1 MTILCCTKLINKLQ
15 KEKDIE
21 CIIDYE
27 TIRTYINTNLEE
39 LDLKGMHFDMTEMT
53 KQFQEMNEAK
63 EMFEKEK
70 RKLQNE
76 MKRMED
82 EKDKLGPIL

>member
-1 MTILCCTKLINKLQ
+1 MSERDLLEANKARD
-15 KEKDIE
+15 E
-21 CIIDYE
+21 
-27 TIRTYINTNLEE
+27 
-39 LDLKGMHFDMTEMT
+39 

-76 MKRMED
+76 MKRRED